1 MHPISI
7 WKTESLIEKY
17 LLSLNFVKNFRLKTK
32 EHDSLY
38 SFYDDYI
45 EVKVEID
52 EQIYIAEKLATGL
65 DLQQQIKNIAGQYTI
80 YFECINKEDKI

>member
-7 WKTESLIEKY
+7 WKTESLIEKF
-17 LLSLNFVKNFRLKTK
+17 LSSLSYVKNFRLKTK

-38 SFYDDYI
+38 SFYEDYI
-45 EVKVEID
+45 DVQVEID

-65 DLQQQIKNIAGQYTI
+65 DLQQQIKNIAGKYTI
-80 YFECINKEDKI
+80 YFEFVDRKI